1 MVNPTYN
8 QSQLDQLIQEFTQF
22 RSEQK
27 AELSKQKTELSKQK
41 NDHDAAIEKIHIRL
55 DKMSSEIEEAKS
67 DLETIYKSFLRQEK
81 APSVTSIRQ

>member
-1 MVNPTYN
+1 MVNRKKNPVSI
-8 QSQLDQLIQEFTQF
+8 QSQLDQFRQEFT
-22 RSEQK
+22 SE
-27 AELSKQKTELSKQK
+27 LNKQK